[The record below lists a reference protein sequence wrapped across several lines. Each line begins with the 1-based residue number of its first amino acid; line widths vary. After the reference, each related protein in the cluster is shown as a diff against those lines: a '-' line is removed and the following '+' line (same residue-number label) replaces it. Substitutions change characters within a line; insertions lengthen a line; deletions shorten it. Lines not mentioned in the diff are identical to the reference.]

1 MKAGFLLICACAIAA
16 CVTLEPQVARAQGAI
31 IETMGDLKD
40 RPEPPGFRGNLPA
53 QVNLAGTL
61 PPPGNQNPT
70 GSCVSWAATY
80 AAASQAARRAGLGSS
95 VRLSPAFT
103 YNQMS
108 RDPYCRIG
116 TNASK
121 TLDLL
126 RDVGAL
132 PIEEYAFD
140 GGWCGRL
147 PSAAELQRAAKYKIK
162 SWSRFDATNLEA
174 VKAQLAR
181 GVPVIFDLRM
191 SNEFKAIKGDS
202 VFDGGA
208 TQNGGGHTMIAIGY
222 DDARKAFRI
231 ENSWGRK
238 WADGG
243 YAWLSYNF
251 WTHNVHVGYV
261 ID

>member
-1 MKAGFLLICACAIAA
+1 MKAALLLASACMAALMLEPIAA
-16 CVTLEPQVARAQGAI
+16 HAQGAI
-31 IETMGDLKD
+31 IETMEDLKN
-40 RPEPPGFRGNLPA
+40 RPDPPGFRGTLPA
-53 QVNLAGTL
+53 QVNLASTL

-70 GSCVSWAATY
+70 GSCVSWAVTY

-95 VRLSPAFT
+95 VRLSPSFT

-108 RDPYCRIG
+108 RDPYCRVG

-126 RDVGAL
+126 HEVGAL
-132 PIEEYAFD
+132 PLEEYAFD

-147 PSAAELQRAAKYKIK
+147 PSAGELQRAAKYKIK
-162 SWSRFDATNLEA
+162 AWSRFDATNLEA

-181 GVPVIFDLRM
+181 GVPVIFDTRT
-191 SNEFKAIKGDS
+191 SAEFKTLKGDT
-202 VFDGGA
+202 VFDAAGA
-208 TQNGGGHTMIAIGY
+208 LNGGGHTMIAVGY
-222 DDARKAFRI
+222 DDARHAFRI
-231 ENSWGRK
+231 QNSWGRK

-243 YAWLSYNF
+243 YAWVSYNF